1 MERKEEWEELKWEGI
16 AGSLES
22 EALTCEV
29 GT

>member
-1 MERKEEWEELKWEGI
+1 MEKKEEREEVKWEGI

-29 GT
+29 ET